1 MRHPCCNCNQYLATI
16 GKRNAAK
23 PAEQHK
29 RQISIT
35 LTPEAL
41 AKLDALAKA
50 GGTNRSAVV
59 DALIIEK

>member
-1 MRHPCCNCNQYLATI
+1 MPNPNPKSHPAPKGNQY
-16 GKRNAAK
+16 AAK
-23 PAEQHK
+23 PTEQHK

-50 GGTNRSAVV
+50 SGTNRSAIV
-59 DALIIEK
+59 DALIMEK